1 MNKSLAMLGKNQAWL
16 EQKLAEHRLTEKQ
29 VFLMLSDAEG
39 TCTIIPK
46 KRGDAV

>member
-1 MNKSLAMLGKNQAWL
+1 MKVCVDP
-16 EQKLAEHRLTEKQ
+16 EHRLTEKQ

-46 KRGDAV
+46 KRGDAA